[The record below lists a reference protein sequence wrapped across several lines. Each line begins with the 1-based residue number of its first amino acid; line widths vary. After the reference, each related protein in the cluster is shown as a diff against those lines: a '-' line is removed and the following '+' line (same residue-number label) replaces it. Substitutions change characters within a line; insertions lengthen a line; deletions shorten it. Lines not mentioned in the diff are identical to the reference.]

1 MSDSNPLTSDVKLLY
16 VLENVMALNISSML
30 IKRSY
35 QSVSFASLSD
45 LRTAIAQKQPDLI
58 LVDMQLHQSGDD
70 LAELAAND
78 IPVIRLSDNAD
89 IMERLDAVRQG
100 GSVVIKK
107 PVSRF
112 DLQQVIEQ
120 CLGKEN
126 RTPYRVLMVD
136 DDPVTLEIQATM
148 LESIGITVC
157 RVNKP
162 MESLRAI
169 EEFDPELIVLDV
181 VMPEIDGVEL
191 SRVIRQIK
199 NYYYTPIV
207 FLSSESS
214 LQRQEE
220 AMRYGGEYFFN
231 KPVDPERF
239 TLSIKSRLKYARQ
252 ANELRHDL
260 LQSQRLTE
268 HQKITLD
275 EHAIVSVADT
285 NGDIIYVNDKFCQI
299 SGYERAELLGQNHR
313 LLRSAYHDAAF
324 YQDLWHTISSGQVWR
339 GSICNASKSG
349 SEYWVDS
356 TIVPFL
362 DEAGLP
368 YQYVSVRTDI
378 TDLRINEQRLE
389 VSQRF
394 ANIGTWDWNI
404 KTGDLFWS
412 ERIAS
417 LFGYQDGVVETTY
430 ENFLAAIHPDDRD
443 SVVTAVNNCVEK
455 NAEYDIEHRVVWQDG
470 TVHWLHETGNVIRDF
485 NGSAVHMLGVVRDI
499 TLQKSWQHKLAKSE
513 SRMRAQ
519 LDSMSEGMFGLDQQ
533 GEITFVNQAACAM
546 LGYSQ
551 AELIG
556 QSLTAVIV
564 ADAADDASIDQFMS
578 GADHNVMETY
588 FKCIDGASIPV
599 EYSSMPVLTEK
610 TIEGV
615 VVTFKDITERKQAER
630 ELIEA
635 KDAAETANRAKS
647 QFLSSMSHELR
658 TPLNAIIGF
667 SQLLD
672 MDVDN
677 ELSVLQRDNVKE
689 ILSAGEHLLELINE
703 VLDLSRIEAGQTQM
717 SIEPVPISEVLSESI
732 GLVSTLADKRN
743 IELTF
748 YRHQKRVESLSEIS
762 DSVYVLAD
770 KLRLKQVFLN
780 LFSNAIKYNREN
792 GSVRISCA
800 LQQDGIC
807 KIEIKD
813 TGVGIS
819 ADEMKNLF
827 QPFNR
832 LGHEGSA
839 IEGTGIGLV
848 ITKNLVEMMGGEIS
862 CLSEKGKGTSF
873 TIELSVPDR
882 QQAIDEYEADVP
894 VSNLE
899 DEFNVLYIE
908 DNPGNIRLMA
918 QVFSREKNLH
928 LSTVHEPVLG
938 LSLVEENRPDLVLL
952 DINLPG
958 MNGFS
963 VLKKLRKLFGDD
975 YPVIAVSANSM
986 PRDIEKGLG
995 AGFTDYIAKPIDI
1008 EMLLNSIRSV
1018 LNCKD

>member
-1 MSDSNPLTSDVKLLY
+1 MHDLNPSSAKKLFY
-16 VLENVMALNISSML
+16 VLENVKALNISSML

-35 QSVSFASLSD
+35 QPVSFASLSD
-45 LRTAIAQKQPDLI
+45 LRAAISQKQPDLI
-58 LVDMQLHQSGDD
+58 LVDMQLLQSGDD
-70 LAELAAND
+70 LAELSASD

-89 IMERLDAVRQG
+89 MMERLEAVRQG
-100 GSVVIKK
+100 DSVVLKK
-107 PVSRF
+107 PVNRF

-120 CLGKEN
+120 RVGKAD

-136 DDPVTLEIQATM
+136 DDPVTLEIQATL
-148 LESIGITVC
+148 LESVGITVC

-162 MESLRAI
+162 IECLQAI
-169 EEFDPELIVLDV
+169 EEFNPELIVLDV
-181 VMPEIDGVEL
+181 MMPEIDGVEL

-199 NYYYTPIV
+199 NYNYTPII

-220 AMRYGGEYFFN
+220 ALRYGGEYFFN
-231 KPVDPERF
+231 KPVDPEWF
-239 TLSIKSRLKYARQ
+239 ALSIKSRLKYARR
-252 ANELRHDL
+252 ANQLQQDL
-260 LQSQRLTE
+260 IQSQRLTE

-285 NGDIIYVNDKFCQI
+285 KGDIIYVNDKFCEI

-313 LLRSAYHDAAF
+313 LLRSSYHDAAF
-324 YQDLWHTISSGQVWR
+324 YEDLWHTISAGKVWN
-339 GSICNASKSG
+339 GSICNLSKEG
-349 SEYWVDS
+349 QEYWVES

-378 TDLRINEQRLE
+378 TKLRINEQRLA

-394 ANIGTWDWNI
+394 ANLGTWDWNL
-404 KTGDLFWS
+404 KTGELYWS

-443 SVVTAVNNCVEK
+443 SVVTAVSNCVEK
-455 NAEYDIEHRVVWQDG
+455 NAEYYIEHRVVWQDG
-470 TVHWLHETGNVIRDF
+470 LIHWLHETGNVTRDS
-485 NGSAVHMLGVVRDI
+485 NGNAVHMLGVVRDI
-499 TLQKSWQHKLAKSE
+499 TLQKTWQHRLAESE

-533 GEITFVNQAACAM
+533 GAITFVNQAACAM

-551 AELIG
+551 SELIG
-556 QSLTAVIV
+556 QSLADVII
-564 ADAADDASIDQFMS
+564 ADANDENTIDQFMRR
-578 GADHNVMETY
+578 ADQKIMETL
-588 FKCIDGASIPV
+588 FKCIDGSSIEV
-599 EYSSMPVLTEK
+599 EYSSMPVLAEK
-610 TIEGV
+610 SIEGI
-615 VVTFKDITERKQAER
+615 VVTFKDIAERKQAER

-635 KDAAETANRAKS
+635 KDAAETANKAKS

-667 SQLLD
+667 SQLLN
-672 MDVDN
+672 MDVEHKLS
-677 ELSVLQRDNVKE
+677 ELQSDNVKE
-689 ILSAGEHLLELINE
+689 ILGAGEHLLELINE

-717 SIEPVPISEVLSESI
+717 SIEQVPLSDVLADCL
-732 GLVSTLADKRN
+732 GLVSTLAEKQN
-743 IELTF
+743 IEMDF
-748 YRHQKRVESLSEIS
+748 YRHEQRVEDLSKIS
-762 DSVYVLAD
+762 DGVNVLAD

-780 LFSNAIKYNREN
+780 LLSNAIKYNREN
-792 GSVRISCA
+792 GRVSISCS
-800 LQQDGIC
+800 LQEGGIC
-807 KIEIKD
+807 KIDIQD

-819 ADEMKNLF
+819 AEEMKNLF
-827 QPFNR
+827 QPFSR
-832 LGHEGSA
+832 LGHEGST

-862 CLSEKGKGTSF
+862 CLSHKGKGTTFSV
-873 TIELSVPDR
+873 ELSVPDESQAVR
-882 QQAIDEYEADVP
+882 DVESIIPAAQQADQ
-894 VSNLE
+894 
-899 DEFNVLYIE
+899 FNVLYIE
-908 DNPGNIRLMA
+908 DNPTNIRLMA

-938 LSLVEENRPDLVLL
+938 LSLVEENKPDLVLL

-958 MNGFS
+958 MNGYS

-986 PRDIEKGLG
+986 LRDIEKGLQ
-995 AGFTDYIAKPIDI
+995 AGFTDYITKPIDI
-1008 EMLLNSIRSV
+1008 EMLLNSIGKV
-1018 LNCKD
+1018 LNH